1 MNEWSTPPVQASNPT
16 LVVLGFRRQI
26 VYHLHFWALIAVAP
40 LVMVQWNQGNGLLA
54 LLLLVFSLNAV
65 LVMALLHWRNLYFGR
80 GWGFVALAV
89 ICSAYSTVINGHAGL
104 YWAYPAIAAVF
115 FLLSLREAC
124 ITAIVFIAVMAVV
137 AFNIFP
143 EADFWR
149 ILFSLALTSI
159 FVLVFAWLVGR
170 QQTELTRIAT
180 TDPLTGC
187 LNRSQLADILNSQIQ
202 MRERYERVSS
212 LVLMDLDHFKGIN
225 DRWGHVAG
233 DEVLQEVVIRIKR
246 RLRDSDQLF
255 RIGGEEFMIVLP
267 ETRQKDAETLTQQL
281 LTSFSA
287 GPFRENIP
295 ITASAGVTEV
305 VKGETWSTWLNRADQ
320 ALYAAKS
327 QGRNRLVSMRGAA
340 TISGD
345 ASKTGEMTSLP

>member
-1 MNEWSTPPVQASNPT
+1 MNEWSTPALTASNPT

-40 LVMVQWNQGNGLLA
+40 LVLVQWNQGNALLA
-54 LLLLVFSLNAV
+54 FLLVIFCLNAA
-65 LVMALLHWRNLYFGR
+65 LVMALLHWRDVYFCR
-80 GWGFVALAV
+80 GWVFVALAM
-89 ICSAYSTVINGHAGL
+89 ICSTYSTAINGHAGL

-124 ITAIVFIAVMAVV
+124 ISAVVFIGVMAVV
-137 AFNIFP
+137 AFNTFP

-149 ILFSLALTSI
+149 ILFSLGLTSV
-159 FVLVFAWLVGR
+159 FVVVFAWLVRR
-170 QQTELTRIAT
+170 QQEELTRIAT

-212 LVLMDLDHFKGIN
+212 LILMDLDNFKAIN

-233 DEVLQEVVIRIKR
+233 DEVLQEVVSRIKR

-281 LTSFSA
+281 LTTFSS
-287 GPFRENIP
+287 GPFRGIIP
-295 ITASAGVTEV
+295 ATASAGVTEV
-305 VKGETWSTWLNRADQ
+305 MKGETWSTWLNRADQ
-320 ALYAAKS
+320 ALYAAKV
-327 QGRNRLVSMRGAA
+327 QGRNRLVSIRG
-340 TISGD
+340 GD
-345 ASKTGEMTSLP
+345 TDVADAPVAGEVGGAL